1 MAISSPG
8 VGSGLD
14 INSIVTQLAAV
25 EKQPLVQLQK
35 NASKLQTQLSSFGTV
50 KSQLASLQDASAALL
65 STDTW
70 GAKTFSSSNT
80 SAVTGS
86 VTTSALSS
94 SFSVGVTQLAAAQS
108 ARTAAMTSTSTVGA
122 DGSLSIA
129 IGTWSGS
136 TFAQGSA
143 TPISVSISS
152 TDTLTTVAS
161 KINAAGAGVS
171 ATVVTSGTEQRLL
184 LSGTNT
190 GAAYGFKITAKASDG
205 TTEITD
211 GVTGVGKFSYTSA
224 SGTNGLTR
232 TQAAQNASITV
243 EGITV
248 TSSTNT
254 VADAVPGVTLNLLST
269 TSSNAQI
276 TVGTDTGAITN
287 KIKAFQDAF
296 NTLVSNLKNLT
307 KYDSTT
313 KTAGALQGDGT
324 AVGLISVLRSM
335 ISDTGPTASSSTFAR
350 LSDVGLQQQQDGT
363 LTTNSS
369 KLTTALNS
377 LDTLKTFFSNS
388 GDSTA
393 TNGLARRFR
402 DFAMSANS
410 VTGTLSLKNT
420 AIQEAINRNTA
431 NQSKLN
437 DKVSEVTKRLYA
449 QYSGLDS
456 KMGSLSGLSS
466 FVSSQVAQWNKK

>member
-65 STDTW
+65 SSDTW
-70 GAKTFSSSNT
+70 GAKTFSSNNT
-80 SAVTGS
+80 SAITGS
-86 VTTSALSS
+86 VSTSALAS

-108 ARTAAMTSTSTVGA
+108 ARTAALTTTSTVGA

-136 TFAQGSA
+136 SFAQGTA

-152 TDTLTTVAS
+152 TDTLTSVAS
-161 KINAAGAGVS
+161 KINTSGAGVS
-171 ATVVTSGTEQRLL
+171 ASVVTSGTEQRLL
-184 LSGTNT
+184 ISGTNT
-190 GAAYGFKITAKASDG
+190 GAANGFKITALDG
-205 TTEITD
+205 STEITD
-211 GVTGVGKFSYTSA
+211 GVTGVGKFSYTSTT
-224 SGTNGLTR
+224 GTNGLTR

-248 TSSTNT
+248 TSTTNS
-254 VADAVPGVTLNLLST
+254 VADAVPGVTLKLLST
-269 TSSNAQI
+269 TTSNAQI
-276 TVGTDTGAITN
+276 TVGGDTDTIKT

-296 NTLVSNLKNLT
+296 NNLVINLKNLT

-324 AVGLISVLRSM
+324 AVGLLSVLRSM
-335 ISDTGPTASSSTFAR
+335 ISASGPTASAATFGR

-363 LTTNSS
+363 LTTNAS

-377 LDTLKTFFSNS
+377 LDSLKTFFSNA
-388 GDSTA
+388 GDSTV

-402 DFAMSANS
+402 DFAMQANG

-420 AIQEAINRNTA
+420 AIQTAITRNSKD
-431 NQSKLN
+431 QSKVN
-437 DKVSEVTKRLYA
+437 DKVTEVTKRLYS
-449 QYSGLDS
+449 QYSGLDT
-456 KMGSLSGLSS
+456 KMGGLNGLSS

>member
-65 STDTW
+65 SSDTW
-70 GAKTFSSSNT
+70 GAKTFSSNNT
-80 SAVTGS
+80 SAITGS
-86 VTTSALSS
+86 VSTSALAS
-94 SFSVGVTQLAAAQS
+94 SFSVGVTQLAAAQT
-108 ARTAAMTSTSTVGA
+108 ARTAAMTTTSTVGA

-136 TFAQGSA
+136 TFAQGTA

-152 TDTLTTVAS
+152 TDTLTSVAS
-161 KINAAGAGVS
+161 KINSAGAGVS
-171 ATVVTSGTEQRLL
+171 ASVVTSGTEQRLL
-184 LSGTNT
+184 ISGTNT
-190 GAAYGFKITAKASDG
+190 GAANGFKITALDG
-205 TTEITD
+205 STEITD
-211 GVTGVGKFSYTSA
+211 GVTGVGKFSYTSI

-232 TQAAQNASITV
+232 TQAAQNASSTV

-248 TSSTNT
+248 TSSTNS
-254 VADAVPGVTLNLLST
+254 VADAVPGVTLKLLST

-276 TVGTDTGAITN
+276 TVGGDTDTIKT
-287 KIKAFQDAF
+287 KIKAFQDAY
-296 NTLVSNLKNLT
+296 NNLVGNLKSLT

-324 AVGLISVLRSM
+324 AVGLLSVLRSM
-335 ISDTGPTASSSTFAR
+335 ISATGPTASAATFSR

-363 LTTNSS
+363 LSTNES
-369 KLTTALNS
+369 KLTTAMNS
-377 LDTLKTFFSNS
+377 LDSLKTFFSNA

-402 DFAMSANS
+402 DFAMQANG

-420 AIQEAINRNTA
+420 AIQTAITRN
-431 NQSKLN
+431 SKDQTKVN
-437 DKVSEVTKRLYA
+437 DKVTEVTKRLYS
-449 QYSGLDS
+449 QYSGLDT
-456 KMGSLSGLSS
+456 KMGGLNGLSS

>member
-65 STDTW
+65 SSDTW
-70 GAKTFSSSNT
+70 GSKTFSSNNT
-80 SAVTGS
+80 SAITGS
-86 VTTSALSS
+86 VSTSALAS

-108 ARTAAMTSTSTVGA
+108 ARTAALTTTSTVGA

-129 IGTWSGS
+129 IGTWSGN
-136 TFAQGSA
+136 TFTQGSA
-143 TPISVSISS
+143 TAIPVSISS
-152 TDTLTTVAS
+152 ADTLTTVAS
-161 KINAAGAGVS
+161 KINSAGAGVS
-171 ATVVTSGTEQRLL
+171 ASVVTSGTEQRLL
-184 LSGTNT
+184 ISGTNT
-190 GAAYGFKITAKASDG
+190 GAANGFKITALDG
-205 TTEITD
+205 STEITD
-211 GVTGVGKFSYTSA
+211 GVTGVGKFSYTSTT
-224 SGTNGLTR
+224 GTNGLTR

-254 VADAVPGVTLNLLST
+254 VADAVPGVTLKLLST
-269 TSSNAQI
+269 TTSNAQI
-276 TVGTDTGAITN
+276 TVGGDTETIKT

-296 NTLVSNLKNLT
+296 NNLVTNLKNLT

-324 AVGLISVLRSM
+324 AVGLLSVLRSM
-335 ISDTGPTASSSTFAR
+335 ISASGPTASAATFGR

-363 LTTNSS
+363 LTTNAS

-377 LDTLKTFFSNS
+377 LDSLKTFFSNA
-388 GDSTA
+388 GDSTV

-402 DFAMSANS
+402 DFAMQANG

-420 AIQEAINRNTA
+420 AIQTAISRNTKD
-431 NQSKLN
+431 QSKVN
-437 DKVSEVTKRLYA
+437 DKVTEVTKRLYA
-449 QYSGLDS
+449 QYSGLDT
-456 KMGSLSGLSS
+456 KMGGLNGLSS

>member
-65 STDTW
+65 SSDTW
-70 GAKTFSSSNT
+70 GSKTFSSNNT
-80 SAVTGS
+80 SAITGS
-86 VTTSALSS
+86 VSTSALAS

-108 ARTAAMTSTSTVGA
+108 ARTAALTTTSTVGA
-122 DGSLSIA
+122 NGSLSIA

-136 TFAQGSA
+136 TFTQGSA
-143 TPISVSISS
+143 TPVSVSISS

-161 KINAAGAGVS
+161 KINSAGAGVS
-171 ATVVTSGTEQRLL
+171 ASVVTSGTEQRLL
-184 LSGTNT
+184 ISGTNT
-190 GAAYGFKITAKASDG
+190 GAANGFKITALDG
-205 TTEITD
+205 STEITD
-211 GVTGVGKFSYTSA
+211 GVTGVGKFSYTSTT
-224 SGTNGLTR
+224 GTNGLTR

-254 VADAVPGVTLNLLST
+254 VADAVPGVTLKLLST
-269 TSSNAQI
+269 TTSNAQI
-276 TVGTDTGAITN
+276 TVGGDTDTIKT

-296 NTLVSNLKNLT
+296 NNLVTNLKNLT

-324 AVGLISVLRSM
+324 AVGLLSVLRSM
-335 ISDTGPTASSSTFAR
+335 ISASGPTASAATFGR

-363 LTTNSS
+363 LTTNAS

-377 LDTLKTFFSNS
+377 LDSLKTFFSNA
-388 GDSTA
+388 GDSTV

-402 DFAMSANS
+402 DFAMQANG

-420 AIQEAINRNTA
+420 AIQTAISRNTKD
-431 NQSKLN
+431 QSKVN
-437 DKVSEVTKRLYA
+437 DKVTEVTKRLYA
-449 QYSGLDS
+449 QYSGLDT
-456 KMGSLSGLSS
+456 KMGGLNGLSS
-466 FVSSQVAQWNKK
+466 FVSSQVAQWNKR

>member
-65 STDTW
+65 SSDTW
-70 GAKTFSSSNT
+70 GSKTFSSNNT
-80 SAVTGS
+80 SAITGS
-86 VTTSALSS
+86 VSTSALAS

-108 ARTAAMTSTSTVGA
+108 ARTAALTTTSTVGGN
-122 DGSLSIA
+122 GSLSIA

-136 TFAQGSA
+136 TFTQGSA
-143 TPISVSISS
+143 TPVSVSISS

-161 KINAAGAGVS
+161 KINSAGAGVS
-171 ATVVTSGTEQRLL
+171 ASVVTSGTEQRLL
-184 LSGTNT
+184 ISGTNT
-190 GAAYGFKITAKASDG
+190 GAANGFKITALDG
-205 TTEITD
+205 STEITD
-211 GVTGVGKFSYTSA
+211 GVTGVGKFSYTSTT
-224 SGTNGLTR
+224 GTNGLTR
-232 TQAAQNASITV
+232 TQAAQDASITV

-254 VADAVPGVTLNLLST
+254 VADAVPGVTLKLLST
-269 TSSNAQI
+269 TTSNAQI
-276 TVGTDTGAITN
+276 TVGGDTDTIKT

-296 NTLVSNLKNLT
+296 NNLVSNLKNLT

-324 AVGLISVLRSM
+324 AVGLLSVLRSM
-335 ISDTGPTASSSTFAR
+335 ISASGPAASAATFGR

-363 LTTNSS
+363 LTTNAS

-377 LDTLKTFFSNS
+377 LDSLKTFFSNA
-388 GDSTA
+388 GDSTV

-402 DFAMSANS
+402 DFAMQANG

-420 AIQEAINRNTA
+420 AIQTAISRNTKD
-431 NQSKLN
+431 QSKVN
-437 DKVSEVTKRLYA
+437 DKVTEVTKRLYA
-449 QYSGLDS
+449 QYSGLDT
-456 KMGSLSGLSS
+456 KMGGLNGLSS

>member
-65 STDTW
+65 SSDTW
-70 GAKTFSSSNT
+70 GSKTFSSNNT
-80 SAVTGS
+80 TAITGS
-86 VTTSALSS
+86 VSTSALAS

-108 ARTAAMTSTSTVGA
+108 ARTAALTTTSTVGA

-136 TFAQGSA
+136 TFTQGSA
-143 TPISVSISS
+143 TPVSVSISS

-161 KINAAGAGVS
+161 KINSAGAGVS
-171 ATVVTSGTEQRLL
+171 ASVVTSGTEQRLL
-184 LSGTNT
+184 ISGTNT
-190 GAAYGFKITAKASDG
+190 GAANGFKITALDNGS
-205 TTEITD
+205 TQIID
-211 GVTGVGKFSYTSA
+211 GVTGVGKFSYTSTT
-224 SGTNGLTR
+224 GTNGLTR

-254 VADAVPGVTLNLLST
+254 VADAVPGVTLKLLST
-269 TSSNAQI
+269 TTSNAQI
-276 TVGTDTGAITN
+276 TVGGDTDTIKT

-296 NTLVSNLKNLT
+296 NNLVSNLKNLT

-324 AVGLISVLRSM
+324 AVGLLSVLRSM
-335 ISDTGPTASSSTFAR
+335 ISASGPTASAATFGR

-363 LTTNSS
+363 LTTNAS
-369 KLTTALNS
+369 KLTTAINS
-377 LDTLKTFFSNS
+377 LDSLKTFFSNA
-388 GDSTA
+388 GDSTV

-402 DFAMSANS
+402 DFAMQANG

-420 AIQEAINRNTA
+420 AIQTAISSNTKD
-431 NQSKLN
+431 QSKVN
-437 DKVSEVTKRLYA
+437 DKVTEVTKRLYA
-449 QYSGLDS
+449 QYSGLDT
-456 KMGSLSGLSS
+456 KMGGLNGLSS

>member
-25 EKQPLVQLQK
+25 EKQPLIQLQK

-65 STDTW
+65 SSDTW
-70 GAKTFSSSNT
+70 GSKTFSSNNT
-80 SAVTGS
+80 SAITGS
-86 VTTSALSS
+86 VSTSALAS
-94 SFSVGVTQLAAAQS
+94 SFSVGVTQLASAQS
-108 ARTAAMTSTSTVGA
+108 ARTAALTTPSTVGA

-129 IGTWSGS
+129 IGTWSGN
-136 TFAQGSA
+136 TFTQGSA
-143 TPISVSISS
+143 TAIPVSISS
-152 TDTLTTVAS
+152 ADTLTTVAS
-161 KINAAGAGVS
+161 KINSAGAGVS
-171 ATVVTSGTEQRLL
+171 ASVVTSGTEQRLL
-184 LSGTNT
+184 ISGTNT
-190 GAAYGFKITAKASDG
+190 GAANGFKITALDG
-205 TTEITD
+205 STEITD
-211 GVTGVGKFSYTSA
+211 GVTGVGKFSYTSTT
-224 SGTNGLTR
+224 GTNGLTR
-232 TQAAQNASITV
+232 TQAAQNASISV

-254 VADAVPGVTLNLLST
+254 VADAVPGVTLKLLST
-269 TSSNAQI
+269 TTSNAQI
-276 TVGTDTGAITN
+276 TVGGDTDTIKT

-296 NTLVSNLKNLT
+296 NSLVSNLKNLT

-324 AVGLISVLRSM
+324 AVGLLSVLRSM
-335 ISDTGPTASSSTFAR
+335 ISASGPTASAATFGR

-363 LTTNSS
+363 LTTNAS

-377 LDTLKTFFSNS
+377 LDSLKTFFSNA
-388 GDSTA
+388 GDSTV

-402 DFAMSANS
+402 DFAMQANG

-420 AIQEAINRNTA
+420 AIQTAISRNTKD
-431 NQSKLN
+431 QSKVN
-437 DKVSEVTKRLYA
+437 DKVTEVTKRLYA
-449 QYSGLDS
+449 QYSGLDT
-456 KMGSLSGLSS
+456 KMGGLNGLSS